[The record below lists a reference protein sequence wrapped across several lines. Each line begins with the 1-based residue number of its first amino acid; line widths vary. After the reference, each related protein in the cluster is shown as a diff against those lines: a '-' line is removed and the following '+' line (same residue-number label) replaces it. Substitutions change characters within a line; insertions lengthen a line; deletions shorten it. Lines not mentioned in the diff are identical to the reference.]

1 MWTWQGQGEE
11 VCQMS
16 YLVHKPYLV
25 KRSKNGGGGLKMSKK
40 CLHGLWMPSQATFKA
55 LLLTKVY
62 EVKNWILKKKDSKK
76 KGLTD
81 RLGHCVKCVYLR
93 FCPKTKNHKKKR
105 NK

>member
-1 MWTWQGQGEE
+1 
-11 VCQMS
+11 MS

-62 EVKNWILKKKDSKK
+62 EVKNWILKKKILRKK
-76 KGLTD
+76 VLLTD
-81 RLGHCVKCVYLR
+81 WVTVLSV
-93 FCPKTKNHKKKR
+93 FI
-105 NK
+105 